1 MASTVLSS
9 SSYVNY
15 LNDYINIIL
24 NYTDQCLI
32 EHLNKSY
39 FDEIEAYA
47 RLILA
52 QWHSEQVIAKQ
63 SLLYIENVGYL
74 NRKIALLTQT
84 YRVQEKQLERIEN
97 LLCNSETIQL
107 ITSII
112 QQILETNLR
121 HEDEFLRYLAIL
133 IDAFSLMKYSK
144 SIFDQI
150 TKQVIESKYYKQY
163 LTESISSE
171 IQSAHLFFIGAIG
184 QLALSTHDSKLNQLY
199 SQFITTFYNEKN
211 FSNNIDLHYCTLG
224 ILSQLEIP
232 FLIKDHSCISALRLI
247 FINASSKVT
256 EEDIKIFLL
265 PILNLFNSLCIQ
277 SKTIACYLNT
287 DQFID
292 ILLQY
297 VTNQND
303 YRLHIHT
310 CLLLGHIISEKQLID
325 LRISYKLTMKLM
337 DLLFYY
343 KQETDNILYS
353 LLSLTIHEQIQ
364 FIIAHTYQLINF
376 IQLSEHYPI
385 IYDIIWKLSFH
396 SDIVEQLIIRH
407 EEFIKQLSTLPA
419 AKGILQNVQMKNL
432 SRLPITNGISFDVS
446 LVSSSIDR
454 PIVQVLEEKL
464 LKSNLRVG
472 TTQNSSCILL
482 CISEESKHDCTCQAT
497 IRQALFECK
506 KIIPCIVEKP
516 YRIDDWFDK
525 LNIQGRKPLNII
537 DLGIEKCLSE
547 VQKDLQNNPHPHHLP
562 AIVKRTRIVTPPH
575 QSSPTTDNIFST
587 TTAATTS

>member
-1 MASTVLSS
+1 
-9 SSYVNY
+9 
-15 LNDYINIIL
+15 
-24 NYTDQCLI
+24 
-32 EHLNKSY
+32 
-39 FDEIEAYA
+39 
-47 RLILA
+47 
-52 QWHSEQVIAKQ
+52 
-63 SLLYIENVGYL
+63 
-74 NRKIALLTQT
+74 
-84 YRVQEKQLERIEN
+84 
-97 LLCNSETIQL
+97 
-107 ITSII
+107 
-112 QQILETNLR
+112 
-121 HEDEFLRYLAIL
+121 
-133 IDAFSLMKYSK
+133 
-144 SIFDQI
+144 
-150 TKQVIESKYYKQY
+150 
-163 LTESISSE
+163 
-171 IQSAHLFFIGAIG
+171 
-184 QLALSTHDSKLNQLY
+184 
-199 SQFITTFYNEKN
+199 
-211 FSNNIDLHYCTLG
+211 
-224 ILSQLEIP
+224 
-232 FLIKDHSCISALRLI
+232 LI
-247 FINASSKVT
+247 FINASSKVK

-343 KQETDNILYS
+343 KQETNNILYS

-396 SDIVEQLIIRH
+396 SDIVEQLILRH

-419 AKGILQNVQMKNL
+419 PKGILQNVQMKNL
-432 SRLPITNGISFDVS
+432 SRLPITNGLSFDVS
-446 LVSSSIDR
+446 LVSSSTDR

-575 QSSPTTDNIFST
+575 RSSPTTLTLSPPTPPPRPPAEPLPMIPVKKIQNWTNREVLAWCDTNKLNPFSKILT
-587 TTAATTS
+587 LYDGRSLLALAHVSRMSAPHTVVNQLRNDCRKQGLRLSFVEFVRFQTALDELLRLERTMIRKQSISTLANRYVYKGKPAN